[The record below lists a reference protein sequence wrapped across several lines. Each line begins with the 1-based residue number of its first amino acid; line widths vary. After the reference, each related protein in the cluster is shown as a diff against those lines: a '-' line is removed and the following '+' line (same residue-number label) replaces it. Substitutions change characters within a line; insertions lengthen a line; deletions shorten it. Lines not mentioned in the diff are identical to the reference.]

1 MATTDE
7 GRARVP
13 AEHVIEG
20 ELLKERS
27 FDETLGRDF
36 LLWRHQAGQAE
47 SGGPMSQYVGN
58 ALNTYRNTSE
68 FPGEVSSSGRL
79 DLYV

>member
-7 GRARVP
+7 RRARVP

-47 SGGPMSQYVGN
+47 GDGPTSQYVGN
-58 ALNTYRNTSE
+58 ALNTYRNTSRL
-68 FPGEVSSSGRL
+68 PGEVSSPGQL